1 MHITNKCM
9 ITGKM
14 NTRWIEG
21 LTEEAMEDWGAG
33 GQVIQEA
40 MPDVSPEDREF
51 IMTGITPEVWAQQ
64 FPQEPALIAD
74 LWACSLGTEEIV
86 LTMGS

>member
-1 MHITNKCM
+1 MHVTNKCM

-33 GQVIQEA
+33 ALIQEA

-64 FPQEPALIAD
+64 FPAGPALMGD
-74 LWACSLGTEEIV
+74 LWDSGLGTEEIV

>member
-14 NTRWIEG
+14 NTRSLEG
-21 LTEEAMEDWGAG
+21 LTEEAMADGGAG
-33 GQVIQEA
+33 ALIQEA
-40 MPDVSPEDREF
+40 MPDVSPENREF

-64 FPQEPALIAD
+64 FPAGPALMGD
-74 LWACSLGTEEIV
+74 LWDSGLGTEEIV